1 MITTYIPESLIR
13 ELKADFPDRLPT
25 YNDYFNFETVPVV
38 TPEQIAFK
46 AGIQHIIRHLEA
58 VAETQRRG
66 GETEDIEILI

>member
-25 YNDYFNFETVPVV
+25 QNDYVAGIA
-38 TPEQIAFK
+38 TPERIAFL

>member
-1 MITTYIPESLIR
+1 MITIHIPESLIR

-25 YNDYFNFETVPVV
+25 QNDYVAGTA
-38 TPEQIAFK
+38 TPERIAFL

>member
-13 ELKADFPDRLPT
+13 ELKADFPERLPT
-25 YNDYFNFETVPVV
+25 QNDYV
-38 TPEQIAFK
+38 TGIATPDRIAFL

>member
-1 MITTYIPESLIR
+1 MITTHIPESLIR

-25 YNDYFNFETVPVV
+25 QNDYVAGIA
-38 TPEQIAFK
+38 TPERIAFL